1 MSETGRD
8 DWQRR
13 ALDAEAALA
22 EARAERARLWE
33 EVQRLQR
40 ERQDVA
46 HMTAVVAHME
56 GSASWKL
63 TEPLR
68 AAKTLAIRVQ
78 RQIERRQG

>member
-1 MSETGRD
+1 MSESS
-8 DWQRR
+8 WEQR
-13 ALDAEAALA
+13 ALTAEAALE

-33 EVQRLQR
+33 ENQRLLR

-46 HMTAVVAHME
+46 HLEGVVAHME

-68 AAKTLAIRVQ
+68 AAKTLAIRVR

>member
-1 MSETGRD
+1 MSEN
-8 DWQRR
+8 WEQR
-13 ALDAEAALA
+13 AQAAEAALE

-33 EVQRLQR
+33 ENQRLLR
-40 ERQDVA
+40 ERQDVS
-46 HMTAVVAHME
+46 HLKGVVAHME

-68 AAKTLAIRVQ
+68 AAKTFAIRVQ

>member
-1 MSETGRD
+1 MSGNT
-8 DWQRR
+8 DWEQR
-13 ALDAEAALA
+13 ALAAEAALE

-33 EVQRLQR
+33 ELQRLRR

-46 HMTAVVAHME
+46 HLRGVVRHME
-56 GSASWKL
+56 GSVSWKV

-78 RQIERRQG
+78 RQLEQRQG

>member
-1 MSETGRD
+1 MSSNT
-8 DWQRR
+8 DWEQR
-13 ALDAEAALA
+13 ALAAEAALE

-33 EVQRLQR
+33 QLQRLQS

-46 HMTAVVAHME
+46 HLQGVVRHME
-56 GSASWKL
+56 GSVSWKV

-78 RQIERRQG
+78 RQLEQRQG

>member
-1 MSETGRD
+1 MSENED
-8 DWQRR
+8 FEQR
-13 ALDAEAALA
+13 ALAAEAALE

-33 EVQRLQR
+33 ELTRLQR

-46 HMTAVVAHME
+46 HLRAVVAHME

>member
-1 MSETGRD
+1 MSEN
-8 DWQRR
+8 WEQRAQAAEV
-13 ALDAEAALA
+13 ALE

-33 EVQRLQR
+33 ENQRLLR
-40 ERQDVA
+40 ERQDVS
-46 HMTAVVAHME
+46 HLKGVVAHME

>member
-1 MSETGRD
+1 MSENT
-8 DWQRR
+8 DWQQR
-13 ALDAEAALA
+13 ALAAEAALE

-33 EVQRLQR
+33 ELQRLQR

-46 HMTAVVAHME
+46 HLRGVVDHME
-56 GSASWKL
+56 GSVSWKV

-78 RQIERRQG
+78 RQLEQRQG

>member
-1 MSETGRD
+1 MSGTT
-8 DWQRR
+8 DWEQR
-13 ALDAEAALA
+13 ALAAEAALE

-33 EVQRLQR
+33 ELQRLQR

-46 HMTAVVAHME
+46 HLRDVVNHME
-56 GSASWKL
+56 GSVSWKV

-78 RQIERRQG
+78 RQLEQRQG

>member
-1 MSETGRD
+1 MSGTT
-8 DWQRR
+8 DWQQR
-13 ALDAEAALA
+13 ALAAEAALE

-33 EVQRLQR
+33 ELQRLQR

-46 HMTAVVAHME
+46 YLRGVVNHME
-56 GSASWKL
+56 GSVSWKV

-78 RQIERRQG
+78 RQLEQRQG

>member
-1 MSETGRD
+1 MSENTTV
-8 DWQRR
+8 DWKQR
-13 ALDAEAALA
+13 ALAAEAALE

-33 EVQRLQR
+33 EVTRLQR

-46 HMTAVVAHME
+46 HLKDVVADMQ

-68 AAKTLAIRVQ
+68 AAKTLAIRVERHIEQ
-78 RQIERRQG
+78 RQG